1 MFLVLTEDTFLY
13 FIYASKKKKK
23 KKKHLQI
30 RSNKINVILTNINKT
45 ILQIFSDFQWS
56 IS

>member
-23 KKKHLQI
+23 KKHMQI

-45 ILQIFSDFQWS
+45 ILQIFRDFQWS